1 MSISEI
7 HVGSLI
13 RVKIG
18 KNLIL
23 AKVVEILDGAVRVC
37 SVANNK
43 EFNVP
48 QSRVQLDGE
57 QPAPANTETQV
68 EASVASD
75 SAESEPQTEQKPA
88 EPEAVAQP
96 EQEVSTAE
104 AEQPEA
110 TVKTAEPEAE
120 PAAEAEQAS
129 VEVVP
134 EDEAAEFTPS
144 GEDEEDEYAIN
155 PAHES
160 DKPVKRLSLL
170 NAAVIVLKDAGP
182 EHPMNCK
189 EILEAILERQLW
201 TPTNCKTPEQ
211 TLYGS
216 IFREINAKE
225 HPRIVKSNVKGKFVI
240 AE

>member
-1 MSISEI
+1 MSINEVK
-7 HVGSLI
+7 VGSLI
-13 RVKIG
+13 RVKVG
-18 KNLIL
+18 RNLIY

-37 SVANNK
+37 SLANNK

-48 QSRVQLDGE
+48 ESRVQLDGE
-57 QPAPANTETQV
+57 QPAPAN
-68 EASVASD
+68 A
-75 SAESEPQTEQKPA
+75 EPQTEATVQTEQESAEASAQEPQAEQAEAAVETSEQEAA
-88 EPEAVAQP
+88 EPEA
-96 EQEVSTAE
+96 
-104 AEQPEA
+104 
-110 TVKTAEPEAE
+110 
-120 PAAEAEQAS
+120 PAADAESGTPAT

-160 DKPVKRLSLL
+160 DKPVKRMSLL
-170 NAAVIVLKDAGP
+170 SAAVEVLKAAGP

-189 EILEAILERQLW
+189 EILEAILERHLW
-201 TPTNCKTPEQ
+201 TPTDCKTPEQ

-225 HPRIVKSNVKGKFVI
+225 QPRIAKSNVKGKFVI
-240 AE
+240 AD

>member
-1 MSISEI
+1 MSNSEVK
-7 HVGSLI
+7 VGSLI
-13 RVKIG
+13 RVKVG
-18 KNLIL
+18 RNLIL
-23 AKVVEILDGAVRVC
+23 ARVLEVLNDGFRVC
-37 SVANNK
+37 SVAKNK

-57 QPAPANTETQV
+57 QPAPANTEPQA
-68 EASVASD
+68 EATVQTEPEP
-75 SAESEPQTEQKPA
+75 AETAEQEPQAEQTEQA
-88 EPEAVAQP
+88 ETTVATEQEAATVEAA
-96 EQEVSTAE
+96 EQEVT
-104 AEQPEA
+104 
-110 TVKTAEPEAE
+110 TV
-120 PAAEAEQAS
+120 EAEQAT

-134 EDEAAEFTPS
+134 EDEAAEFTPN

-160 DKPVKRLSLL
+160 DKPVKRMSLL
-170 NAAVIVLKDAGP
+170 TAAVEVLKAAGP

-189 EILEAILERQLW
+189 EILEAILDRQLW
-201 TPTNCKTPEQ
+201 TPTDCKTPEQ

>member
-1 MSISEI
+1 MSINEVK
-7 HVGSLI
+7 VGSLI
-13 RVKIG
+13 RVKVG
-18 KNLIL
+18 RNLIY
-23 AKVVEILDGAVRVC
+23 AKVIEILDGAVRVC
-37 SVANNK
+37 SLANNK

-48 QSRVQLDGE
+48 ESRVQLDGE
-57 QPAPANTETQV
+57 QPAPAN
-68 EASVASD
+68 A
-75 SAESEPQTEQKPA
+75 EPQTEATAQTESEPA
-88 EPEAVAQP
+88 ETV
-96 EQEVSTAE
+96 EQESQ

-110 TVKTAEPEAE
+110 TVEAAEQEVATV
-120 PAAEAEQAS
+120 EAEQVN

-134 EDEAAEFTPS
+134 EDEAAEFQPS

-160 DKPVKRLSLL
+160 DKPVKHMSLL

-201 TPTNCKTPEQ
+201 TPTDCKTPEQ

-216 IFREINAKE
+216 IFREISTKE
-225 HPRIVKSNVKGKFVI
+225 NPRIVKSDIKGKFRI

>member
-1 MSISEI
+1 MSINEVK
-7 HVGSLI
+7 VGSLI
-13 RVKIG
+13 RVKVG
-18 KNLIL
+18 RNLIY

-37 SVANNK
+37 SLANNK

-48 QSRVQLDGE
+48 ESRVQLDGE
-57 QPAPANTETQV
+57 QPAPAN
-68 EASVASD
+68 A
-75 SAESEPQTEQKPA
+75 EPQTEATVQTEQESAEASEQEPQAEQTEAAVETSEQEAA
-88 EPEAVAQP
+88 EPEAP
-96 EQEVSTAE
+96 TAD
-104 AEQPEA
+104 AESGTPA
-110 TVKTAEPEAE
+110 T
-120 PAAEAEQAS
+120 

-160 DKPVKRLSLL
+160 DKPVKRMSLL
-170 NAAVIVLKDAGP
+170 SAAVEVLKAAGP

-189 EILEAILERQLW
+189 EILEAILERHLW
-201 TPTNCKTPEQ
+201 TPTECKTPEQ

-225 HPRIVKSNVKGKFVI
+225 QPRIAKSNVKGKFVI
-240 AE
+240 VA

>member
-1 MSISEI
+1 MSINEVK
-7 HVGSLI
+7 VGSLI
-13 RVKIG
+13 RVKVG
-18 KNLIL
+18 RNLIY

-48 QSRVQLDGE
+48 QSRVQLDEQEAASTEQQGE
-57 QPAPANTETQV
+57 STV
-68 EASVASD
+68 
-75 SAESEPQTEQKPA
+75 QTEQESAEASAQEPQAEQAEAAVETSEQEAA
-88 EPEAVAQP
+88 EPEA
-96 EQEVSTAE
+96 
-104 AEQPEA
+104 
-110 TVKTAEPEAE
+110 
-120 PAAEAEQAS
+120 PAADAESGTPAT

-160 DKPVKRLSLL
+160 DKPVKRMSLL
-170 NAAVIVLKDAGP
+170 SAAVEVLKAAGP

-189 EILEAILERQLW
+189 EILEAILERHLW
-201 TPTNCKTPEQ
+201 TPTDCKTPEQ

-225 HPRIVKSNVKGKFVI
+225 QPRIKKSDVKGKFVI
-240 AE
+240 VA

>member
-1 MSISEI
+1 MGNISEVKI
-7 HVGSLI
+7 GSII
-13 RVKIG
+13 RVKVG
-18 KNLIL
+18 KNLIH
-23 AKVVEILDGAVRVC
+23 AKVIQILEDGLRVC
-37 SVANNK
+37 SLGKNK

-48 QSRVQLDGE
+48 QSRVQLDE
-57 QPAPANTETQV
+57 QEAAGTEAQV
-68 EASVASD
+68 ESAVQTEEAST
-75 SAESEPQTEQKPA
+75 EQQSEQEPATQTEQ
-88 EPEAVAQP
+88 
-96 EQEVSTAE
+96 T
-104 AEQPEA
+104 EA
-110 TVKTAEPEAE
+110 TVESAEQETEAPDDSE
-120 PAAEAEQAS
+120 PAT

-134 EDEAAEFTPS
+134 EDEAAEFQPS

-160 DKPVKRLSLL
+160 DKPIKRLSLL

-201 TPTNCKTPEQ
+201 TPTDCKTPEQ

-216 IFREINAKE
+216 IFREINTKE

-240 AE
+240 AA

>member
-1 MSISEI
+1 MSINEVK
-7 HVGSLI
+7 VGSLI
-13 RVKIG
+13 RVKVG
-18 KNLIL
+18 RNLIY

-37 SVANNK
+37 SLANNK

-48 QSRVQLDGE
+48 ESRVQLDGE
-57 QPAPANTETQV
+57 QPAPAN
-68 EASVASD
+68 A
-75 SAESEPQTEQKPA
+75 EPQTEATVQTEQESAEASAKEPQAEQAEAAVETSEQEAA
-88 EPEAVAQP
+88 EPEA
-96 EQEVSTAE
+96 
-104 AEQPEA
+104 
-110 TVKTAEPEAE
+110 
-120 PAAEAEQAS
+120 PAADAESGTPAT

-160 DKPVKRLSLL
+160 DKPVKRMSLL
-170 NAAVIVLKDAGP
+170 SAAVEVLKAAGP

-189 EILEAILERQLW
+189 EILEAILERHLW
-201 TPTNCKTPEQ
+201 TPTDCKTPEQ

-225 HPRIVKSNVKGKFVI
+225 QPRIAKSNVKGKFVI
-240 AE
+240 AD

>member
-1 MSISEI
+1 MSNISEVK
-7 HVGSLI
+7 VGSLI
-13 RVKIG
+13 RVKVG

-23 AKVVEILDGAVRVC
+23 AEVVEILETGFRVQ
-37 SVANNK
+37 SLSTYK

-48 QSRVQLDGE
+48 ESRVQLDRE
-57 QPAPANTETQV
+57 QTAPAN
-68 EASVASD
+68 
-75 SAESEPQTEQKPA
+75 AESQAVVAAQTEQESA
-88 EPEAVAQP
+88 EATEPEPQAEQTENTVAT
-96 EQEVSTAE
+96 EQEASTI
-104 AEQPEA
+104 
-110 TVKTAEPEAE
+110 EAE
-120 PAAEAEQAS
+120 PPT

-134 EDEAAEFTPS
+134 EGETEEFTPS

-170 NAAVIVLKDAGP
+170 DAAVIVLKTAGP
-182 EHPMNCK
+182 DHPMNCK
-189 EILEAILERQLW
+189 EILEAIVERQLW
-201 TPTNCKTPEQ
+201 ASTPGKTPEQ

-216 IFREINAKE
+216 IFREINTKE

>member
-13 RVKIG
+13 RVKVG
-18 KNLIL
+18 RNLIY

-37 SVANNK
+37 SLANNK

-48 QSRVQLDGE
+48 ESRVQLDGE
-57 QPAPANTETQV
+57 QPAPAN
-68 EASVASD
+68 A
-75 SAESEPQTEQKPA
+75 EPQTEATVQTEQESAEASAQEPQAEQAEAAVETSEQEAA
-88 EPEAVAQP
+88 EPEA
-96 EQEVSTAE
+96 
-104 AEQPEA
+104 
-110 TVKTAEPEAE
+110 
-120 PAAEAEQAS
+120 PAADAESGTPAT

-160 DKPVKRLSLL
+160 DKPVKRMSLL
-170 NAAVIVLKDAGP
+170 SAAVEVLKAAGP

-189 EILEAILERQLW
+189 EILEAILERHLW
-201 TPTNCKTPEQ
+201 TPTDCKTPEQ

-225 HPRIVKSNVKGKFVI
+225 QPRIKKSDVKGKFVI
-240 AE
+240 VA

>member
-1 MSISEI
+1 MSISEVK
-7 HVGSLI
+7 VGSLI
-13 RVKIG
+13 RVKVGRNI
-18 KNLIL
+18 IL

-37 SVANNK
+37 SLANNK

-48 QSRVQLDGE
+48 ESRVQLDE
-57 QPAPANTETQV
+57 QEAAGTEAQV
-68 EASVASD
+68 ESAVQTEEAST
-75 SAESEPQTEQKPA
+75 EQQSEQEPATQTEQ
-88 EPEAVAQP
+88 
-96 EQEVSTAE
+96 T
-104 AEQPEA
+104 EA
-110 TVKTAEPEAE
+110 TVESAEQETEAPDDSE
-120 PAAEAEQAS
+120 PAT

-134 EDEAAEFTPS
+134 EDEAAEFQPS

-160 DKPVKRLSLL
+160 DKPIKRLSLL

-201 TPTNCKTPEQ
+201 TPTDCKTPEQ

-216 IFREINAKE
+216 IFREINTKE
-225 HPRIVKSNVKGKFVI
+225 HPRIAKSNVKGKFMI
-240 AE
+240 AD